1 MSTAGFFRITRPLNS
16 VVAGL
21 AAVLG
26 YLIATGTV
34 TLPSLILIVIVA
46 SITAAGNVL
55 NDVFDLDID
64 RINRPDRPIPSGLVS
79 LRAAKL
85 YAALLFLLGVLL
97 AASITVLALAI
108 AVINST
114 MLIFYAMRLKRTPL
128 FGNIAVSYLAAS
140 IFLFGGAFAGPE
152 GLIQNLPLA
161 AITFLAMVARELL
174 KDAEDIE
181 GDTAGGAHTLPMV
194 IGVRN
199 TGLLA
204 MACAIGA
211 VIASYLPV
219 GSWWGPLY
227 LVGIG
232 IVDMIILA
240 GAWKGACCRTPVC
253 VKTSGATT
261 LLKAGMFASLLI
273 FTVAAIF

>member
-1 MSTAGFFRITRPLNS
+1 MSMAGFFRITRPLNS
-16 VVAGL
+16 AVAGL

-34 TLPSLILIVIVA
+34 TLPSLVLVAIVA
-46 SITAAGNVL
+46 LITAAGNVL
-55 NDVFDLDID
+55 NDVFDIDID
-64 RINRPDRPIPSGLVS
+64 RINRPDRAIPSGLVS
-79 LRAAKL
+79 LRAARL
-85 YAALLFLLGVLL
+85 FAALLFLFGILL
-97 AASITVLALAI
+97 AATTTVLALAI
-108 AVINST
+108 AVINSI
-114 MLIFYAMRLKRTPL
+114 MLILYAISLKKTPL

-174 KDAEDIE
+174 KDAEDVE
-181 GDTAGGAHTLPMV
+181 GDTAGGAHTLPMM
-194 IGVRN
+194 IGIRN

-204 MACAIGA
+204 MACAVGA

-219 GSWWGPLY
+219 GTWWGPFY
-227 LVGIG
+227 LIGIG
-232 IVDMIILA
+232 IVDIIILA
-240 GAWKGACCRTPVC
+240 GAWKGAGCRTPAC

-261 LLKAGMFASLLI
+261 LLKAGMFASLLV
-273 FTVAAIF
+273 FTIAAIL